1 MGYLWLKLNGWG
13 SYGKVSYRFGGYAQK
28 MPVFRGVPYL
38 IITLPP
44 AVRMSYGNTY
54 PVSQRKLEG

>member
-28 MPVFRGVPYL
+28 MPAFRGVPYL
-38 IITLPP
+38 IITLPLGFGP
-44 AVRMSYGNTY
+44 FV
-54 PVSQRKLEG
+54 